1 MKTANFLSGG
11 QSLSDASGRLNAM
24 NKLKTAKDPWNLS
37 FSWSAALQVSHCY
50 IVYIVYAAPL
60 LVATCHA
67 HTHTLT
73 HHSHITHTHTRT
85 HT

>member
-37 FSWSAALQVSHCY
+37 FSWSAALQVTRSQIPVASVGSH
-50 IVYIVYAAPL
+50 AAPC
-60 LVATCHA
+60 VSPKSTDY
-67 HTHTLT
+67 
-73 HHSHITHTHTRT
+73 TRAGRT
-85 HT
+85 WAR